1 MLPRKRT
8 LEILKA
14 LTINI
19 HLRANQLHKREVTTQ
34 NQEKNSRGLKVT
46 VSGID
51 TRLGTV
57 PIPNRWIEILM
68 IQKPWAE

>member
-1 MLPRKRT
+1 M
-8 LEILKA
+8 
-14 LTINI
+14 
-19 HLRANQLHKREVTTQ
+19 HKCEVTTQ

-46 VSGID
+46 VAGID

-57 PIPNRWIEILM
+57 PIPNRWMEILM